1 MESTNKESLGKVYHR
16 LSQVEGALKG
26 LAAMF
31 IVSNDEI
38 PLEKEE
44 LFGLGYLLQILSQE
58 TRKVEDFLRC
68 GKIEDDFALDDDAP
82 YDDDDDNDDDD
93 DDDEKK

>member
-1 MESTNKESLGKVYHR
+1 MELTNKKTLDKACHR
-16 LSQVEGALKG
+16 LSQVEGAIRG
-26 LAAMF
+26 LGAMF
-31 IVSNDEI
+31 IISGNEI
-38 PLEKEE
+38 PLEREE

-82 YDDDDDNDDDD
+82 YDDVFGDDD
-93 DDDEKK
+93 